1 MVFLIY
7 MNKFTFHYF
16 HCQVLEILNFYWALL
31 FIHAHE
37 TDLSWAPNTKA
48 LCRKAFSRL
57 WIIRRLKRLNVSQAN
72 LLDVYEKQIRCIC
85 EYACPVWTGALTRQ
99 EVVQIERVQKAAFAI
114 ILGNQYKNYK
124 QALKLL
130 GTPSLENRREIL
142 NLKFARKCK
151 NSEKFNHWFTDMPKP
166 TSTMT
171 TRSMKRSGVAPVQF
185 RTKAFSKSTNCL
197 PYWSIDQSLILHS

>member
-16 HCQVLEILNFYWALL
+16 HCQVLEILNLYWALL

-57 WIIRRLKRLNVSQAN
+57 WIIRRLKRLNVSQAD

-85 EYACPVWTGALTRQ
+85 EYACPVCLLTCQ
-99 EVVQIERVQKAAFAI
+99 SLPLLWLPEAWNGLEWLLYS
-114 ILGNQYKNYK
+114 LGQRLSPSPPIAY
-124 QALKLL
+124 LTDLL
-130 GTPSLENRREIL
+130 I
-142 NLKFARKCK
+142 
-151 NSEKFNHWFTDMPKP
+151 NHWYCIV
-166 TSTMT
+166 SNVVIQ
-171 TRSMKRSGVAPVQF
+171 G
-185 RTKAFSKSTNCL
+185 L
-197 PYWSIDQSLILHS
+197 